1 MEFRYKSREISIQ
14 PIKAPDGQ
22 WDWSFVI
29 RGHGHRH
36 NAGALAAS
44 EDSAIEAAYTAAKHE
59 IDHISG
65 DAND

>member
-1 MEFRYKSREISIQ
+1 MEYRYKSREISIQ
-14 PIKAPDGQ
+14 PIKAPDGL

-36 NAGALAAS
+36 NAGARAAT
-44 EDSAIEAAYTAAKHE
+44 EDSAIEAAYAAAKHE

>member
-1 MEFRYKSREISIQ
+1 MEFRYKSREISIHAT
-14 PIKAPDGQ
+14 KAPDGQ

-36 NAGALAAS
+36 NAGALAPT
-44 EDSAIEAAYTAAKHE
+44 EDAAIDAAYAAAKHE
-59 IDHISG
+59 IEHISG